1 MREHAARRPLI
12 LFLVLAA
19 LLSWWVWPLYLLG
32 ASPVPIAGFGP
43 FLAAVVVLWLRDGRA
58 GVGGLLRSMVR
69 WRVPVRAYLLA
80 LGLPL
85 VISGAA
91 VAANAAF
98 GAERTDTFGLAT
110 SIPFTALAVLLV
122 PGLGGAWEEPG
133 FRGFA
138 LGRLEVRF
146 GRITAPL
153 VLGGIWVAWHLPLFL
168 AGQILATDVLSIV
181 GASVVIAAVFH
192 LGRESVLIA
201 MLLHAMNNA
210 VGGSFASQLFEG
222 SDLARLGW
230 LTAGGWWIAAI
241 IVLGAQAQRRRE
253 GVAVD
258 KVGEHREVP
267 LPVLPGRG
275 QPAPTQTVATCLN
288 AQGRGPSA
296 EPRSAAERRRQ
307 RFRLD
312 ACGPTIRAVSR

>member
-12 LFLVLAA
+12 LFMVLAA

-241 IVLGAQAQRRRE
+241 IVLGAQAQRHRA

-275 QPAPTQTVATCLN
+275 QPAPTQTVATCSTRRVG
-288 AQGRGPSA
+288 AQAPSHGQ
-296 EPRSAAERRRQ
+296 RQNGDVKSSASTHADRR
-307 RFRLD
+307 
-312 ACGPTIRAVSR
+312 